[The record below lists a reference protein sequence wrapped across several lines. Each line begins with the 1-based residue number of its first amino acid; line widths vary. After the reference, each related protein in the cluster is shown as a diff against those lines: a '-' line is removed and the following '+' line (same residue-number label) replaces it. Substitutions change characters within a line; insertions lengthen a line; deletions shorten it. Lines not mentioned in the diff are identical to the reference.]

1 MAKADANE
9 LTIAVDAS
17 RRVSALLRAPADAR
31 ACYVLA
37 HGAGAGMRHAFLESM
52 AERLSARGV
61 ATLRY
66 QFPYVEHGGRRPDPQ
81 PILLATVR
89 AAIAAARRVA
99 PDLSLLAGGKS
110 MGGRMSSQV
119 AAKGGFDPAPLGLV
133 FFGYPLHPPGKPD
146 QRRDKHL
153 PSITVPMLFLHGAR
167 DGFGSP
173 DEMQTLVAGLPGA
186 SLELIEGGDHSL
198 LKPKRSDPEGRSLE
212 HAMDVAARWMLDRAA
227 SVLPPA

>member
-1 MAKADANE
+1 MASGKPLE
-9 LTIAVDAS
+9 WSVP
-17 RRVSALLRAPADAR
+17 SAAI
-31 ACYVLA
+31 VLA
-37 HGAGAGMRHAFLESM
+37 HGAGAGQKHPWMQRVARGLE
-52 AERLSARGV
+52 ARGV
-61 ATLRY
+61 EVVTFD
-66 QFPYVEHGGRRPDPQ
+66 FPYMTAGKHVPDKGPVLEAAFVDQWARATGGRRGRPWF
-81 PILLATVR
+81 
-89 AAIAAARRVA
+89 
-99 PDLSLLAGGKS
+99 AGGKS